1 MVGAMTVT
9 RLISLP
15 LHGAL
20 ELLAGVLALVAP
32 FALHFTLA
40 GAVVSV
46 LIGACVI
53 GLAFDAAQDADRRVS
68 LHLAAD
74 YGIALGAVLV
84 AVPMAMSGDAAAALF
99 LGGLGLAQLALNS
112 VTRYSART

>member
-1 MVGAMTVT
+1 MTAT

-20 ELLAGVLALVAP
+20 ELVAGVLALVAP

-46 LIGACVI
+46 LIGVCAI
-53 GLAFDAAQDADRRVS
+53 GLAFDAAQEPDRVS
-68 LHLAAD
+68 LHLTAD
-74 YGIALGAVLV
+74 YGIALGAVFV
-84 AVPMAMSGDAAAALF
+84 AVPMAISGDAAAALF
-99 LGGLGLAQLALNS
+99 LGALGLAQLALNT
-112 VTRYSART
+112 VTRYSARA

>member
-1 MVGAMTVT
+1 MTAT

-20 ELLAGVLALVAP
+20 ELLAGVLALAAP
-32 FALHFTLA
+32 FALHFTPA

-46 LIGACVI
+46 LIGVCAI
-53 GLAFDAAQDADRRVS
+53 GLAFDAAQDTDRVS

-74 YGIALGAVLV
+74 YGVALGAVLTT
-84 AVPMAMSGDAAAALF
+84 VPLAIAGDAAAALF
-99 LGGLGLAQLALNS
+99 LGALGLAQLALNA
-112 VTRYSART
+112 VTRYSARA

>member
-1 MVGAMTVT
+1 VTAT

-32 FALHFTLA
+32 FALHFTSA

-46 LIGACVI
+46 LIAACTI
-53 GLAFDAAQDADRRVS
+53 GLAFDAAQDSDRVS
-68 LHLAAD
+68 FHLAVD
-74 YGIALGAVLV
+74 YGLALGALFV
-84 AVPMAMSGDAAAALF
+84 AIPLAVSGDAAAALF
-99 LGGLGLAQLALNS
+99 LAALGLAQLALNA
-112 VTRYSART
+112 VTRYSTRA

>member
-1 MVGAMTVT
+1 MAAT

-20 ELLAGVLALVAP
+20 ELVAGVLALGAP

-40 GAVVSV
+40 GAVVSL
-46 LIGACVI
+46 LIGACAI
-53 GLAFDAAQDADRRVS
+53 GLALDAANETDRVS
-68 LHLAAD
+68 RHLAAD
-74 YGIALGAVLV
+74 YGVALGAVLV
-84 AVPMAMSGDAAAALF
+84 AIPMALAGDAAAALF
-99 LGGLGLAQLALNS
+99 LSALGLAQLALCA